1 MITKKKCLET
11 MTMNQSFQFSN
22 NEKRYIK
29 YYSSWDFPTKKVSV
43 IQSCFELFATPWTV
57 SR

>member
-1 MITKKKCLET
+1 MITKKCLE
-11 MTMNQSFQFSN
+11 TMNQSFQFSN

-43 IQSCFELFATPWTV
+43 TQSYLELFATPWTV